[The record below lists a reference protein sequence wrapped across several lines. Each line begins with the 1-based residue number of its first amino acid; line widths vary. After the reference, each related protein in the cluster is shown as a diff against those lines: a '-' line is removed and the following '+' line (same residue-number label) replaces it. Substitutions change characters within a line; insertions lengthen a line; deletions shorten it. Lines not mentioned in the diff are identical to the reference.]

1 MRAVV
6 GLDLG
11 GTKIAAGVFDGKRLL
26 SKVVLPTPKEG
37 GERVVEALAE
47 AALRAEAQAGL
58 KGVAVGLG
66 SPGPLDFQRGRI
78 RFTPNIPGLEDFPL
92 RDLLAERLGRPVHLE
107 NDANAAALAEH
118 HLGAAKGERSSLYLT
133 VSTGIGGGVVLG
145 GRVLRGERGQ
155 GGELGHLT
163 LLPGGPLCGCGLEGC
178 LEALAGGRA
187 LAREAGYAYQRPM
200 DTRELF
206 RLFGEGEPKAQRIVL
221 QAARYVG
228 IGLASLVKA
237 FDPGAVVVGGGLAL
251 HAPQGY
257 WETLEGAYRHYLRG
271 WEVPPLRRA
280 LLGEEA
286 SLLGA
291 ALTAYLEVED
301 GNR

>member
-1 MRAVV
+1 MTVV

-11 GTKIAAGVFDGKRLL
+11 GTKIAAGVFDGERLL

-37 GERVVEALAE
+37 GVAVVRALAE
-47 AALRAEAQAGL
+47 AVQKAEEGAGAR
-58 KGVAVGLG
+58 GEAVGLG
-66 SPGPLDFQRGRI
+66 TPGPLDFREGVI
-78 RFTPNIPGLEDFPL
+78 RFTPNIPGLLNFPI
-92 RDLLAERLGRPVHLE
+92 RRLLEEATGRPVHLE

-118 HLGAAKGERSSLYLT
+118 HLGAGKGEGSSLYLT

-163 LLPGGPLCGCGLEGC
+163 LLPGGPPCGCGLEGC
-178 LEALAGGRA
+178 LEALAAGRA
-187 LAREAGYAYQRPM
+187 LERDAAYAYHRPV

-206 RLFGEGEPKAQRIVL
+206 RLFQEGDPKARRLLL

-237 FDPGAVVVGGGLAL
+237 FDPGVVIVGGGIAL
-251 HAPQGY
+251 NAPEGY
-257 WETLEGAYRHYLRG
+257 WEALEAAYRHYLQG
-271 WEVPPLRRA
+271 WEAPPLRKA
-280 LLGEEA
+280 LLGSEA
-286 SLLGA
+286 GLLGA
-291 ALTAYLEVED
+291 ALTAFLEVKD
-301 GNR
+301 GSG